1 MNLKMKF
8 ILFYFILVD
17 VLKDYVL
24 NIDEIKLNTII
35 FLLFHKV
42 GYFTL
47 ELAYVHYIAQKCELT
62 FNAANSYSL

>member
-1 MNLKMKF
+1 MNLKMK
-8 ILFYFILVD
+8 FILVD

-47 ELAYVHYIAQKCELT
+47 ELGYAYYIALKK
-62 FNAANSYSL
+62 

>member
-1 MNLKMKF
+1 MNLKMK
-8 ILFYFILVD
+8 FILVD

-42 GYFTL
+42 GHFTL
-47 ELAYVHYIAQKCELT
+47 ELAYAHYIALKRD
-62 FNAANSYSL
+62 